1 MTLALGFAPFI
12 LFAIL
17 MRLSVDLAL
26 WVAFAVA
33 FTIGIRAFL
42 ETQLLRMLDMGSV
55 ALFALLALY
64 RGFVDPGLSAAA
76 VRVIVDSGL
85 LAVVMLSLALQHPFT
100 IQYAHDVTQDD
111 WDSPE
116 FLRANYVLST
126 VWALAL
132 AVTTAADA
140 AIPMTEAVAAG
151 LLAFA
156 GALAFTWRYPELRE
170 QSAQSKR

>member
-42 ETQLLRMLDMGSV
+42 ETQVLRMLDVGST

-64 RGFVDPGLSAAA
+64 RGFVDPGLSAVA

-85 LAVVMLSLALQHPFT
+85 LAVVMLSLALQQPFT
-100 IQYAHDVTQDD
+100 LQYVRDVSPDD
-111 WDSPE
+111 WESPA
-116 FLRANYVLST
+116 FLRANYILSM

-132 AVTTAADA
+132 AITTAADA
-140 AIPMTEAVAAG
+140 AIPMTGAVAAG
-151 LLAFA
+151 LLALG
-156 GALAFTWRYPELRE
+156 GALAFTWRYPEFARLNAE
-170 QSAQSKR
+170 SKR